1 MLFQL
6 FWAFFKVGILSLGGG
21 YVFYPLMEQEIVEN
35 YGWLTAEEFIEVTGI
50 IQVSPGAISVKY
62 AAYVGYEVAGI
73 LGAIV
78 SLLGI
83 ILPPALIVI
92 AIAIPYAKYS
102 DGTISSSLL
111 KGIQFATLGL
121 VLYFAWDIASSLS
134 LGFRGIFITLG
145 IFASLVLFNI
155 PAGFM
160 VIIGGVL
167 GIILF

>member
-35 YGWLTAEEFIEVTGI
+35 HGWLTAEEFIEITGI
-50 IQVSPGAISVKY
+50 TQVAPGAISVKY
-62 AAYVGYEVAGI
+62 AAYVGYEVEGI

-78 SLLGI
+78 SLMGI

-102 DGTISSSLL
+102 DSSIFESLL
-111 KGIQFATLGL
+111 QGVQFATLGL
-121 VLYFAWDIASSLS
+121 ILYFAWDIANSLS
-134 LGFRGIFITLG
+134 FEARGVFITLS
-145 IFASLVLFNI
+145 IFGSLIFFNI

-160 VIIGGVL
+160 VIIGGLL